1 MIVSNNNN
9 NHKAVKILKYID
21 FTLCE
26 LSLETQTIVGD
37 RNLQQT

>member
-1 MIVSNNNN
+1 MIVSNNN